1 MANTLYEGY
10 DFTDED
16 LSRFDTY
23 GMNVQDAVDQGF
35 TYEEI
40 TQAAKE
46 IEQDEAFKAERAAQP
61 IQQSRPV
68 APIPEEVP
76 VDTGFFDSNTEGTDL
91 AKTFGS
97 TLSSMLG
104 STVGF
109 GLEKWGES
117 TGNTTLFE
125 TGKYLKDRA
134 NEISADLNASMS
146 AGAKADSI
154 GSRDLLKFDKPD
166 DIIPSGLG
174 NANLGTI
181 MQLIAGGAA
190 STLPVL
196 GVGGKLASGL
206 SKIPGVGPGVAGAV
220 GYGAAGGAIEGMS
233 TASDV
238 HDDAMRVTDAE
249 IVKSPIFQKIT
260 EIVQAQY
267 PDAQGSQL
275 IDFTRKQIANQ
286 AALEAGGGS
295 AALIALTSL
304 PIGSF
309 LGRSLAGTGTKA
321 YRKGMASTIYGG
333 AWREGMQ
340 EFFQEGG
347 QQIAQNYGKYLTGQN
362 PDAISFE
369 GVTEAGARGLAAG
382 GPMGGVTSGYQNL
395 QLDKE
400 PVVDPPMPDQEV
412 PADPADPNIPPAG
425 ADESIAEEEDLLDD
439 IDDVEAAP
447 VEEAAETTT
456 PPPIIVPTDPD
467 DPAPPAGGAAAV
479 EIKKLVD
486 QESEAKLATKV
497 ERDKLNEMDDSGA
510 SSAELE
516 AQGEK
521 VDIAQKKQDAITKKI
536 QDSILARNENL
547 REELADNDGV
557 IPKASDTFNE
567 LKKFAE
573 QSGIPK
579 EEVDKIRLGDPKEY
593 TDRETGSVLIGK
605 TNALRK
611 LIEDKIG
618 VQPKAKTPPPVVV
631 PVDTPLTEESVVDDD
646 LAPDEYGDD
655 MPEFE
660 EEVIQPAPA
669 LETDTEEYEDGYPV
683 ARDPKPEEFTTLVG
697 IDKNGEEEILYGSF
711 DRESVQEQIE
721 LHRGEFEKLTIR
733 SDAKEGQKYLD
744 ERKEMEDFDPA
755 TALVDIEEPVL
766 NESLSTAV
774 DLVDRYQDAKGVRD
788 QKDLNAGQLR
798 ELAGSLGIKLKKGE
812 TKFGVAKKIIAHVK
826 KNRPQTEIDKASK
839 AGRVEIAKTKADTV
853 DVDTKIAT
861 SLARAIDAELP
872 VSLETVVELEK
883 RILALGKKTEDGT
896 ITEQERVALT
906 NHINARN
913 EIQGR
918 PTQEWRNSKELRK
931 YLSRLKKEK
940 KKKLEKLWD
949 TRMPST
955 GLGELLSDP
964 ATRDTALEW
973 LEVQLM
979 SAKMSKGL
987 TDTGDTS
994 IQKILPDDVIMRA
1007 FENAYKTRD
1016 KTLTE
1021 INKRRNSKAAK
1032 LEEKLVIFKNTINAK
1047 VKAKEITKEEG
1058 AKRIAEEEGRL
1069 AKSMENAVKG
1079 YVKEATTAEEKF
1091 YALAKKYDFDP
1102 SGFKPQLIEDATI
1115 EDLEEATTE
1124 VADRKKDFTVAMN
1137 ELYRPDG
1144 SYVGPTGGGIS
1155 QTKQDDFDENEID
1168 LVSDKELE
1176 ELKDRARVKD
1186 EENKGSKA
1194 AGWERRDE
1202 DPANLSTF
1210 PDDTN
1215 IPIKRKAGTAKKT
1228 KLKVKYKPSLKTKPY
1243 KSPFKKTKGIGSVD
1257 NKGYV
1262 DAGLSIHEKGSIDE
1276 SKGKL
1281 YPRSTQ
1287 SPQTGG
1293 DGHPLKLAI
1302 TEVGGVKNIEI
1313 IADDGTSDGA
1323 WIGAI
1328 TLELLPTGVSPVS
1341 STFNKP
1347 AMEQYGITLDA
1358 VDRITAHAVGATV
1371 FPHKENNTPGYF
1383 FGEHKRMKNM
1393 LTPEQRNHYDNIAF
1407 SEQELVETKAPEKAP
1422 AKKAKKVV
1430 KSKKAVADDLTT
1442 DIKLGDEFSEA
1453 PIVRDESGN
1462 PMSVEEQQN
1471 EAAIKEE
1478 KKTADKMN
1486 EEMEKWMKSEAAN
1499 PEGKDPDDLAKDLA
1513 LMEELMADDFNEE
1526 ISQHNPNNSYEDVV
1540 NDDHEQVTNDE
1551 LNCNIKLG
1559 DII

>member
-16 LSRFDTY
+16 LLRFDTY
-23 GMNVQDAVDQGF
+23 GMNVKDAVDQGF

-46 IEQDEAFKAERAAQP
+46 IEQDEAFKVERAAQP

-76 VDTGFFDSNTEGTDL
+76 VDTGFFDSNTEAPDL

-146 AGAKADSI
+146 AGGKADSI

-181 MQLIAGGAA
+181 LQLIAGGAA

-260 EIVQAQY
+260 EIVQAEY

-275 IDFTRKQIANQ
+275 VDFTRKQIANQ

-309 LGRSLAGTGTKA
+309 LGRSGLADKGGKA
-321 YRKGMASTIYGG
+321 YQKGMASTIYG
-333 AWREGMQ
+333 ASWREGMQ

-347 QQIAQNYGKYLTGQN
+347 QQIAQNYGKYLTGQS

-369 GVTEAGARGLAAG
+369 GVTEAGARGMAAG
-382 GPMGGVTSGYQNL
+382 APMGGVTSGLQNL

-400 PVVDPPMPDQEV
+400 PVVEPPMFDPEV
-412 PADPADPNIPPAG
+412 PADPNDPNIPPAG
-425 ADESIAEEEDLLDD
+425 AAPAIETDELIAEEEDLLDGLGEEE
-439 IDDVEAAP
+439 VVP
-447 VEEAAETTT
+447 VEEVAETTT

-467 DPAPPAGGAAAV
+467 DPAPPAGGAIQLDEQV
-479 EIKKLVD
+479 KYFE
-486 QESEAKLATKV
+486 QYG
-497 ERDKLNEMDDSGA
+497 DDP
-510 SSAELE
+510 
-516 AQGEK
+516 
-521 VDIAQKKQDAITKKI
+521 D
-536 QDSILARNENL
+536 
-547 REELADNDGV
+547 
-557 IPKASDTFNE
+557 F
-567 LKKFAE
+567 
-573 QSGIPK
+573 
-579 EEVDKIRLGDPKEY
+579 
-593 TDRETGSVLIGK
+593 
-605 TNALRK
+605 
-611 LIEDKIG
+611 
-618 VQPKAKTPPPVVV
+618 
-631 PVDTPLTEESVVDDD
+631 LTEEDKSVASIDTATGEVRLIKDKDGNDVVDDD

-660 EEVIQPAPA
+660 QEIDPTVPVEEDLVAEDIDPTAP
-669 LETDTEEYEDGYPV
+669 
-683 ARDPKPEEFTTLVG
+683 
-697 IDKNGEEEILYGSF
+697 
-711 DRESVQEQIE
+711 
-721 LHRGEFEKLTIR
+721 
-733 SDAKEGQKYLD
+733 
-744 ERKEMEDFDPA
+744 
-755 TALVDIEEPVL
+755 VDIEEPVSD
-766 NESLSTAV
+766 ESLSTAV

-788 QKDLNAGQLR
+788 QKDMNAGQLR
-798 ELAGSLGIKLKKGE
+798 ELAGSLGIQLKKGE

-826 KNRPQTEIDKASK
+826 KNRPQTEIDKASE
-839 AGRVEIAKTKADTV
+839 AGRIDIAKTKADIV

-861 SLARAIDAELP
+861 SLARAVEAELP
-872 VSLETVVELEK
+872 VSLETKIELEK
-883 RILALGKKTEDGT
+883 RILALGKKEKDGT
-896 ITEQERVALT
+896 ITEQERGALA

-913 EIQGR
+913 EIDGR

-940 KKKLEKLWD
+940 RKKLEKLWD

-979 SAKMSKGL
+979 SAKMSKGI
-987 TDTGDTS
+987 TDPVGKTGDIT

-1016 KTLTE
+1016 KTLTKL
-1021 INKRRNSKAAK
+1021 NKRRNTKAAE
-1032 LEEKLVIFKNTINAK
+1032 LEEKLVAFKNTINAK

-1069 AKSMENAVKG
+1069 AKAMENAVKG
-1079 YVKEATTAEEKF
+1079 YVKEATAAEEKF
-1091 YALAKKYDFDP
+1091 YELAKKYDFDP
-1102 SGFKPQLIEDATI
+1102 SGFKPEMLEDATI

-1124 VADRKKDFTVAMN
+1124 VAERKKEFTKKMN
-1137 ELYRPDG
+1137 ELYKPDG

-1155 QTKQDDFDENEID
+1155 QTKQDDFDENDPIT
-1168 LVSDKELE
+1168 DKELE
-1176 ELKDRARVKD
+1176 EVKERSRIKYGEEKPSLLDKMEED
-1186 EENKGSKA
+1186 EIT
-1194 AGWERRDE
+1194 GWERVDL
-1202 DPANLSTF
+1202 DPANLPQF

-1215 IPIKRKAGTAKKT
+1215 IREPRKAGTAKKT

-1257 NKGYV
+1257 EKGYV
-1262 DAGLSIHEKGSIDE
+1262 DAGLSIHEKGSIGE

-1281 YPRSTQ
+1281 YPRTSQ
-1287 SPQTGG
+1287 SFQTVG

-1302 TEVGGVKNIEI
+1302 TDVNGVRNIEI

-1328 TLELLPTGVSPVS
+1328 TLELIPTGTSPIS
-1341 STFNKP
+1341 STFNRP
-1347 AMEQYGITLDA
+1347 AMEQYGISLDA

-1371 FPHKENNTPGYF
+1371 FPHKENSTPGNF
-1383 FGEHKRMKNM
+1383 FMEHKSLGAM
-1393 LTPEQRNHYDNIAF
+1393 LTPQQRKYYDDLAF
-1407 SEQELVETKAPEKAP
+1407 SEDFTEETKAPEKAP
-1422 AKKAKKVV
+1422 VKKAKKVG
-1430 KSKKAVADDLTT
+1430 KGNKAVADDLTT
-1442 DIKLGDEFSEA
+1442 DIKLGGNFSET
-1453 PIVRDESGN
+1453 PIERDESGR
-1462 PMSVEEQQN
+1462 PISVEEQQD
-1471 EAAIKEE
+1471 EAAVKEE
-1478 KKTADKMN
+1478 KKTAQKMK
-1486 EEMEKWMKSEAAN
+1486 EEMEKWKKAEEAN
-1499 PEGKDPDDLAKDLA
+1499 PEGKDTDDLAADLA
-1513 LMEELMADDFNEE
+1513 LMDELMADDFDEE
-1526 ISQHNPNNSYEDVV
+1526 ISQHDTDNSYLDVV
-1540 NDDHEQVTNDE
+1540 NDDNEQVTNDQ

-1559 DII
+1559 GRFV